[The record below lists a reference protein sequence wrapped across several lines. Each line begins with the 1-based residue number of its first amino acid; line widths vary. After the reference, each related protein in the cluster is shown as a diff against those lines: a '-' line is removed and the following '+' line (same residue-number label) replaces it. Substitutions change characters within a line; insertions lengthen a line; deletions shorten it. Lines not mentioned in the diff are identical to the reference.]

1 MALEAWVSAWM
12 YLVALRVPKRL
23 SDPALW
29 RAEGDE
35 ATPPASTPVF
45 ERVEHTGAEPGRLMR
60 GGR

>member
-1 MALEAWVSAWM
+1 MALEARISAWM
-12 YLVALRVPKRL
+12 YLVALRVTQSP

-29 RAEGDE
+29 LAEGYE
-35 ATPPASTPVF
+35 ATPPAGTPVF

>member
-1 MALEAWVSAWM
+1 M
-12 YLVALRVPKRL
+12 YPVALRVTQSP

-29 RAEGDE
+29 LAEGYE
-35 ATPPASTPVF
+35 ATPPAGTPVF